1 MAFKFEC
8 KEMCFRKVLLVFA
21 SLFSQSVVGQFTPQL

>member
-8 KEMCFRKVLLVFA
+8 KEMYPSLL
-21 SLFSQSVVGQFTPQL
+21 LQSVGQFTPKR